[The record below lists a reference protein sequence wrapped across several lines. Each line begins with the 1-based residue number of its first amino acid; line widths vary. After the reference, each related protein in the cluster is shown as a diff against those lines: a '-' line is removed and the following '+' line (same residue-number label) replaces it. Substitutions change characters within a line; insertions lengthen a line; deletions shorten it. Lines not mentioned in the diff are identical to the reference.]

1 MAKIALR
8 ARVGGLLLVRDEGWG
23 VNGDKLA
30 RGIERARRRGQSKGA
45 ERKRSAALPA
55 VMVLYGLGELCARC
69 SAPPEPSALKLA
81 KLSHPSAISLLKQA
95 AQLAQLHIPATPVVE
110 ISARDALAETAL
122 LPHHIWFARNAL
134 MRPRLSRYGV
144 WGLRF
149 VMDICLHYRP
159 RSFGHWAQARQYPV
173 FGDVALSLV
182 AQRLTFATAGGDMRA
197 QVLQT
202 GVPVL
207 QAMVAASL
215 VNDHPWSPPACLFED
230 ACCLL
235 ERAGVPESRA
245 FVLALAS
252 AKTTV
257 QARAYARD
265 REMQAEHAVRLAQA
279 SKAENSHLPA
289 LGTAEDARAEM
300 AASILELRSARSQ
313 RDKAV
318 RQVDALMR
326 EMALRWP
333 YQANGPGF
341 SNPPIGRSIADGAAS
356 KDSAGEDSPSREE
369 SNESLVEQDLLH
381 FLRAA
386 FPFNFAEVATSIAS
400 HLLPSRAG
408 QWLLEEVMEQL
419 SQLLALRHPQDA
431 FEAHFAP
438 NLQDFATLCEWASRA
453 YWTYYKQDAKGPGYR
468 TSLALAALIKASDA
482 ALDAPHAAYRW
493 MQRYQTALRR
503 RLCAVCFAL
512 VVAQG
517 HSEAQAGD
525 GALLMKI
532 ALKQAQNA
540 LRFDRDDVDAG
551 GWTWRLAMLSA
562 KLMAYG
568 KAPDLRREWC
578 RDAAIPMFV
587 KCICIWSDPQSVEMD
602 TAHAEQI
609 FLTSTR
615 QSGRTFDPQQF
626 IQRAVAMLDHAVAF
640 CAATEGGLGAHQG
653 HDLGQHTGQSAVQS
667 IRSVWPRV
675 LVTWA
680 GAVDER
686 FASLPDELL
695 EAVQRPGRARRKL
708 LADKG
713 WAESACVFAIRGA
726 MDGAYGGSN

>member
-8 ARVGGLLLVRDEGWG
+8 ARVSGLLFVRDGSWH

-30 RGIERARRRGQSKGA
+30 RRIERARRRGQPSAA
-45 ERKRSAALPA
+45 ERMRSTALPTVA
-55 VMVLYGLGELCARC
+55 VLYGVGELCARC

-81 KLSHPSAISLLKQA
+81 KLSHLSAISLLKHA

-122 LPHHIWFARNAL
+122 LPQHIWFARNAL
-134 MRPRLSRYGV
+134 MRPRVSRHRV
-144 WGLRF
+144 WGLQF
-149 VMDICLHYRP
+149 IMDICLRYRP
-159 RSFGHWAQARQYPV
+159 RSFGHWIQARQYPV
-173 FGDVALSLV
+173 FGDVALSLC
-182 AQRLTFATAGGDMRA
+182 ARRLTFATTGGDMRT

-215 VNDHPWSPPACLFED
+215 VDDHPWSPPACSFED
-230 ACCLL
+230 ACFFL
-235 ERAGVPESRA
+235 ERAGVPASRA

-257 QARAYARD
+257 QARTHARD
-265 REMQAEHAVRLAQA
+265 REMQAEHVVRQAQV

-289 LGTAEDARAEM
+289 SGPSEVARAEM

-313 RDKAV
+313 RDEAE
-318 RQVDALMR
+318 RQVDALIR

-333 YQANGPGF
+333 HQANGQEF
-341 SNPPIGRSIADGAAS
+341 SNPLISRSLADEVAGE
-356 KDSAGEDSPSREE
+356 DSAGEDSPSKKK
-369 SNESLVEQDLLH
+369 SNESLAKQDLLH

-400 HLLPSRAG
+400 HLMPSRAG

-431 FEAHFAP
+431 FEAHFDP

-453 YWTYYKQDAKGPGYR
+453 YWLYYQQDAKGPGYR
-468 TSLALAALIKASDA
+468 TSLALSALIKASDA

-517 HSEAQAGD
+517 HSEAQARD
-525 GALLMKI
+525 GASLMKI

-551 GWTWRLAMLSA
+551 GWTWRLAILSV
-562 KLMAYG
+562 KLMTDG
-568 KAPDLRREWC
+568 KAPDLRRQWC
-578 RDAAIPMFV
+578 RDAAMPMFV

-602 TAHAEQI
+602 TDHAEQI
-609 FLTSTR
+609 FLASTR
-615 QSGRTFDPQQF
+615 QSGWTFDPQQF
-626 IQRAVAMLDHAVAF
+626 IQRAVAMLDHAVAS
-640 CAATEGGLGAHQG
+640 CAAAGGRLGARQR
-653 HDLGQHTGQSAVQS
+653 HDSGQQTGQSAVQS
-667 IRSVWPRV
+667 IRAVWPRV
-675 LVTWA
+675 FGTWA
-680 GAVDER
+680 GSVDER
-686 FASLPDELL
+686 FANLPDELF
-695 EAVQRPGRARRKL
+695 EAVQRPGRARWKL

-713 WAESACVFAIRGA
+713 WAESACVCVIRGG
-726 MDGAYGGSN
+726 MDGAHGGST